1 MRSKTRIQFSL
12 KALVLA
18 GGMALLSTMTLHAES
33 AKFWTDKSTPRA
45 LTSQAFG
52 LNLFSDLVDQVS
64 PAVVNIKVLAKVPPQ
79 PFGDFP
85 YGRPVPPP
93 PTQKDDQ
100 FQESGQGSGFFIS
113 PDGYLL
119 TNAHVIAK
127 SDNLQ
132 VALKDG
138 SLFYGTV
145 VGIDEVMDIGLVK
158 IKADQPLPYLPLGK
172 SETLKIGEWVMAIG
186 SPFGLEQTVTVGIV
200 SAKGRTLG
208 ASPFDDFIQIDATIN
223 PGNSGGPLI
232 NMQGE
237 VVGINTMILA
247 QGQGLGFSLPI
258 NQVRH
263 VLNQLKQSGKVSRS
277 WLGVVIQEITI
288 ELKHKHGLPAAH
300 GAFILEVVENSPA
313 ARAGILAYDV
323 VLEFNGQK
331 IKTSRELPLVCA
343 HSPSGVSL
351 PMKVFRKGKE
361 VALQVV
367 LDRIPESKH

>member
-1 MRSKTRIQFSL
+1 MTL
-12 KALVLA
+12 KACLKNPARILMGISFVLWA
-18 GGMALLSTMTLHAES
+18 SAVDLSADTN
-33 AKFWTDKSTPRA
+33 KFWTDKSVSRSTRA
-45 LTSQAFG
+45 QSLG
-52 LNLFSDLVDQVS
+52 LNLFTDLVDQTS
-64 PAVVNIKVLAKVPPQ
+64 PAVVNIKVLAKMPPQ

-93 PTQKDDQ
+93 PKDDE
-100 FQESGQGSGFFIS
+100 FQESGQGSGFLIS
-113 PDGYLL
+113 ADGYLL

-127 SDNLQ
+127 SDRIQ

-145 VGIDEVMDIGLVK
+145 VGLDEVMDIGLVK
-158 IKADQPLPYLPLGK
+158 IDSDTTFPFLPLGN
-172 SETLKIGEWVMAIG
+172 SDILKIGEWVMAIG

-200 SAKGRTLG
+200 SGKGRSLG
-208 ASPFDDFIQIDATIN
+208 ASPFDDFIQIDAPIN

-232 NMQGE
+232 NTQGE

-258 NQVRH
+258 DQAKR
-263 VLNQLKQSGKVSRS
+263 VLSQLKQSGKVSRS

-288 ELKHKHGLPAAH
+288 DLKEKHGLPAAH
-300 GAFILEVVENSPA
+300 GAFIVEVVENSPA
-313 ARAGILAYDV
+313 ARAGIQAADV

-343 HSPSGVSL
+343 HSPSGVPL
-351 PMKVFRKGKE
+351 PLKVFRKGKE
-361 VALQVV
+361 VILQVT
-367 LDRIPESKH
+367 LDKIPESQP